1 MTKGE
6 ILSRARD
13 LNGYVVTK
21 NTHQATIKLIEE
33 MCDDKILRVSDRFQK
48 GMGCRLRAIYEA

>member
-21 NTHQATIKLIEE
+21 NTHQETIKLIEE
-33 MCDDKILRVSDRFQK
+33 MCDDKILRVSDRFQH
-48 GMGCRLRAIYEA
+48 GTGCRLRAV